1 MIMSDDPENED
12 DAFSGLLEEREKT
25 RVSGLV
31 KVPNVVKVDVGEEPL
46 PHEIP
51 TEQVENEPQT
61 MWLKEGDSFT
71 SYDDELGTFEIVI
84 NKVVKVTTKS
94 SGEVRFQVEAKHQP
108 VDDVG
113 VEDDTENRTPLYEK
127 QSIRAFAQEAANYE
141 AQNDAGEPPE
151 ERTTEVEVIGV
162 AN

>member
-1 MIMSDDPENED
+1 MSDDSQSDD
-12 DAFSGLLEEREKT
+12 DAFSGLLEEREKS

-51 TEQVENEPQT
+51 TDQVETEPQT
-61 MWLKEGDSFT
+61 MWLTEGDSFT
-71 SYDDELGTFEIVI
+71 SYNEELGTFKIVI

-113 VEDDTENRTPLYEK
+113 VEDDNENRTPLYEK

-141 AQNDAGEPPE
+141 AQGEAGLPPE
-151 ERTTEVEVIGV
+151 EREAEVEVIGV